1 MDIGI
6 RRRTRDEINLF
17 QTILIVMAL
26 RNSEFSLKYQRRYKL
41 IKRIL
46 QPLLLKDMSELLSA
60 YIVSMI
66 MVPAPESYIQQE
78 LLPVQMLQL

>member
-6 RRRTRDEINLF
+6 HRRTRDEINLF

-41 IKRIL
+41 IQRIL
-46 QPLLLKDMSELLSA
+46 QPLLLKDMSELLLA

-66 MVPAPESYIQQE
+66 MVPVPESYIQQE
-78 LLPVQMLQL
+78 LLPVQMLQS